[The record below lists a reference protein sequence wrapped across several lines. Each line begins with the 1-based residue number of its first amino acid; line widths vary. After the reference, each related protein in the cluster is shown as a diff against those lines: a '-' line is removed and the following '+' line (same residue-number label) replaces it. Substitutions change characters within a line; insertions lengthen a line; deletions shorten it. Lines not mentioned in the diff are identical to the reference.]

1 MWQMMRKMMAGVC
14 FLLWVSQVTAAVSV
28 TDDEGYTVTLSH
40 PAQRIVSLSPHATE
54 MVYAIGAGDRLV
66 AVTSHSDYP
75 EQARA
80 LPVVGDFRQ
89 IDMERVL
96 ALKPDL
102 LVVWS
107 GGSLPPQVEKLRQ
120 AGIPVFHSRP
130 ERLADI
136 PDNMVRLG
144 VLAGK
149 EAAARQVSRWWL
161 AQLEVLKKRY
171 RDRMPV
177 RVFYQ
182 VSDVP
187 LFTLNGKHIVN
198 EVIGLCG
205 GRNVFAGLS
214 VLAPHVSTE
223 AVLAADPEVIVS
235 TRGMGAH
242 DGLAGWRRYTMLS
255 AVRYGNLFAIHPDWL
270 DRPGPRMITGTEMMC
285 KALDEARANRQAAK

>member
-1 MWQMMRKMMAGVC
+1 MWQMMRKMMTGVF
-14 FLLWVSQVTAAVSV
+14 FLLWVSQVMAAVSV
-28 TDDEGYTVTLSH
+28 TDDEGHTVTLRH

-80 LPVVGDFRQ
+80 LPGVGDLRQ

-102 LVVWS
+102 LVAWS

-120 AGIPVFHSRP
+120 AGSPVCHSRH
-130 ERLADI
+130 ERLAAI

-144 VLAGK
+144 MLAGR
-149 EAAARQVSRWWL
+149 EGEARQVSQRWL
-161 AQLEVLKKRY
+161 AQLEVLRKRY
-171 RDRMPV
+171 RDRTPV

-255 AVRYGNLFAIHPDWL
+255 AVRYGNLFALHPDWL

-285 KALDEARANRQAAK
+285 RALDEARANRQAVK

>member
-1 MWQMMRKMMAGVC
+1 MELKTDSLDVAAGGKK
-14 FLLWVSQVTAAVSV
+14 LVSGL
-28 TDDEGYTVTLSH
+28 ELTVTSG
-40 PAQRIVSLSPHATE
+40 QCWF
-54 MVYAIGAGDRLV
+54 VYGRNGAGK
-66 AVTSHSDYP
+66 TT
-75 EQARA
+75 
-80 LPVVGDFRQ
+80 
-89 IDMERVL
+89 
-96 ALKPDL
+96 L
-102 LVVWS
+102 LQT
-107 GGSLPPQVEKLRQ
+107 L

-130 ERLADI
+130 ERLAAI

-149 EAAARQVSRWWL
+149 EAAARQVSRRWL

-255 AVRYGNLFAIHPDWL
+255 AVRYGNLFAIHPDCL

>member
-14 FLLWVSQVTAAVSV
+14 FLWWVSQVAAAVSV
-28 TDDEGYTVTLSH
+28 TDDEGHTVTLPQ
-40 PAQRIVSLSPHATE
+40 PAQRIVSLSPHVTE

-102 LVVWS
+102 LVAWS
-107 GGSLPPQVEKLRQ
+107 GGSLAPQVEKLRQ

-130 ERLADI
+130 EHLADI
-136 PDNMVRLG
+136 PDNMIRLG
-144 VLAGK
+144 VLAGR
-149 EAAARQVSRWWL
+149 EAAARQVSQRWL
-161 AQLEVLKKRY
+161 AQLEILKKRY
-171 RDRMPV
+171 RDRTPIS
-177 RVFYQ
+177 VFYQ

-214 VLAPHVSTE
+214 VVAPHVSTE
-223 AVLAADPEVIVS
+223 AVLAADPEAIVS
-235 TRGMGAH
+235 TRGMGV
-242 DGLAGWRRYTMLS
+242 DGLSAWRRYTMLS

-270 DRPGPRMITGTEMMC
+270 DRPGPRMLKGAEMMC